1 MILFSPFEQFLTSE
15 IYFYKYNLIM
25 TNVLLSMLVILGF
38 WVSFTILNI
47 STKKRKINMFR
58 KYISLIYN
66 FVHELINSYLKY
78 SITNLYFPFLLYLFL
93 FILISNLMG
102 LLPFVPTLTS
112 NFYINI
118 GLSSIVWFGVLIIGL
133 QRKGIGFMHM
143 FYPRGASAA
152 LMLLLGVIELMSWIF
167 RIFSLALRLLANMI
181 AGHILLYCI
190 SYIAY
195 EFLSSCIVGFNIS
208 ILTVLFTLLP
218 LGAFVFF
225 MFFETGVALLQAY
238 IFLVLSCIYINEVY

>member
-1 MILFSPFEQFLTSE
+1 MLLIFGIWTLFTVY
-15 IYFYKYNLIM
+15 I
-25 TNVLLSMLVILGF
+25 
-38 WVSFTILNI
+38 I
-47 STKKRKINMFR
+47 STKKRKINIYR
-58 KYISLIYN
+58 KYISIIYT
-66 FVHELINSYLKY
+66 FVHGLINSYLRY

-102 LLPFVPTLTS
+102 LLPFIPTLTS
-112 NFYINI
+112 NFYVNI
-118 GLSSIVWFGVLIIGL
+118 GLSSTVWFGVLIIGL

-152 LMLLLGVIELMSWIF
+152 LMLLLGVIELMSWVF

-181 AGHILLYCI
+181 AGHILLFCI

-195 EFLSSCIVGFNIS
+195 EFMSTCIVGFNIS
-208 ILTVLFTLLP
+208 ILTIIFTLLP

-225 MFFETGVALLQAY
+225 MFFEAGVALLQAY
-238 IFLVLSCIYINEVY
+238 IFLVLSCIYLNEVY